1 MTTPTIVTY
10 DSLKHDVEV
19 SKLKKAQIQAK
30 YGLPTAAATSRLL
43 REAGLKIRPTRG
55 PVFQLVGK
63 PTDETVV
70 LSDRTLQGDN
80 VTNQSNY

>member
-1 MTTPTIVTY
+1 MTNPAIVSY
-10 DSLKHDVEV
+10 ESLKHDVEV

-63 PTDETVV
+63 PTDETVTQDAPYSEGV
-70 LSDRTLQGDN
+70 N
-80 VTNQSNY
+80 HSNNY

>member
-63 PTDETVV
+63 PTETVPQDAPP
-70 LSDRTLQGDN
+70 LEEAN
-80 VTNQSNY
+80 HSNNY